1 MKQWLPQGNGEH
13 ELTRKGID
21 NMLLILLLIQLSKL
35 TVDQPSILNI
45 TLQGHIYTHSLH

>member
-21 NMLLILLLIQLSKL
+21 NMLLIQLSKL